1 MPLRDFKSCIKRG
14 GGGGEGRASSAQL
27 GKTARSKGSL

>member
-1 MPLRDFKSCIKRG
+1 MPLRDFKSCIKR